1 MRSQLDCQDDR
12 LPGSGVFDIKT
23 RACLP
28 IRHDRANYLVSISQ
42 ITLSLP
48 RLMRKDNSQ
57 YSILKDKGAKL
68 SFEKEYYD
76 IVRAG
81 MLKWRSVLLPDCLD
95 DTRLMISLQAR
106 IGGMDGIFV
115 AYHNCNRLFGFQYL
129 PM

>member
-1 MRSQLDCQDDR
+1 MSTNPSRS
-12 LPGSGVFDIKT
+12 GES
-23 RACLP
+23 
-28 IRHDRANYLVSISQ
+28 S
-42 ITLSLP
+42 
-48 RLMRKDNSQ
+48 RKLHLCIEAGPKLTYQENSQ

-81 MLKWRSVLLPDCLD
+81 MLKWRYVQLTCDRDQQYAILTGS
-95 DTRLMISLQAR
+95 MQAR

-115 AYHNCNRLFGFQYL
+115 AYHNCRRLFGFQYL

>member
-28 IRHDRANYLVSISQ
+28 IRHDRANYLVSN
-42 ITLSLP
+42 TLLFEVV
-48 RLMRKDNSQ
+48 KADEKENNQ
-57 YSILKDKGAKL
+57 YSILKDKGARL

-81 MLKWRSVLLPDCLD
+81 MLKWSYVLLYGF
-95 DTRLMISLQAR
+95 TRIKA
-106 IGGMDGIFV
+106 DE
-115 AYHNCNRLFGFQYL
+115 QYASEDRWNGRNFRCVS
-129 PM
+129 